1 MTIQDVEK
9 QGLLIYKV
17 IRGSHAYGTNL
28 PTSDT
33 DYSGIYIQ
41 PLDDLLGFGFRDQ
54 VNDSKNDIVYYE
66 IKRFLELLSS
76 NNPTV
81 LELLNTPED
90 CVVYKHTVMDMILE
104 NKEKFITKNCRN
116 SFGGYARQQISKA
129 QGLNKK
135 MNWEQSQVT
144 RKGPLDFCYVIE
156 GEKSIP
162 LTDFLE
168 KNNIDQKFCGVSKI
182 PHARDMYALFFD
194 NISRF
199 IYQHESQEEREKI
212 KKAYQEERY
221 DLGFKGIVIENS
233 NKIRLSNIPKD
244 MQHTCIF
251 YYNEDGYSMH
261 CRKFKEYEDWLKNRN
276 TQRYVEIE
284 NHQQSIDGKNMMH
297 TRRLLDMA
305 KEIALGQG
313 INVRRSNAEFLISI
327 RQGKVNLEDLIKHA
341 ETEIKEID
349 KLYSESNLPEEVE
362 KKFVNDLLIEI
373 RKHFYLLEYVKI
385 QDQLVIE
392 AREKEA

>member
-1 MTIQDVEK
+1 MTVQEVER
-9 QGLLIYKV
+9 QGILIYKV

-28 PTSDT
+28 PSSDI

-41 PLDDLLGFGFRDQ
+41 SLDDIIGLKYREQ

-66 IKRFLELLSS
+66 IRRFLELLAS

-81 LELLNTPED
+81 LELLNISED
-90 CVVYKHTVMDMILE
+90 CIVYKHPVMDMILE

-116 SFGGYARQQISKA
+116 SFGGYARQQIYKA

-156 GEKSIP
+156 GQKTIP
-162 LTDFLE
+162 LIDFLKQNE
-168 KNNIDQKFCGVSKI
+168 IDQKYCGLSKI

-194 NISRF
+194 SNL
-199 IYQHESQEEREKI
+199 ESSI
-212 KKAYQEERY
+212 
-221 DLGFKGIVIENS
+221 GFRGIVVENS

-244 MQHTCIF
+244 MQHTCVF

-261 CRKFKEYEDWLKNRN
+261 CRKFKEYEEWLKNRN

-313 INVRRSNAEFLISI
+313 INVRRPNAEFLISI
-327 RQGKVNLEDLIKHA
+327 RQGKVNLEDLIQHA
-341 ETEIKEID
+341 EDEIKEID
-349 KLYSESNLPEEVE
+349 KLYAESNLPDDVD
-362 KKFVNDLLIEI
+362 KNFVNDLLIEM

-385 QDQLVIE
+385 QDQLVVE

>member
-1 MTIQDVEK
+1 MTVQEVEK
-9 QGLLIYKV
+9 QGILIYKV

-28 PTSDT
+28 PSSDT
-33 DYSGIYIQ
+33 DYSGIYLQ
-41 PLDDLLGFGFRDQ
+41 SLDDILGFGYRDQ

-66 IKRFLELLSS
+66 IRRFLELLAS

-81 LELLNTPED
+81 LELLNISED
-90 CVVYKHTVMDMILE
+90 CIVYKHPVMDMILE

-144 RKGPLDFCYVIE
+144 RKGPLDFCYVVE
-156 GEKSIP
+156 GQKTIP
-162 LTDFLE
+162 LIDFLKQNE
-168 KNNIDQKFCGVSKI
+168 IDQKYCGLSKI

-194 NISRF
+194 SNL
-199 IYQHESQEEREKI
+199 ESSI
-212 KKAYQEERY
+212 
-221 DLGFKGIVIENS
+221 GFRGIVVENS

-261 CRKFKEYEDWLKNRN
+261 CRKYKEYEEWLKNRN

-313 INVRRSNAEFLISI
+313 INVRRPNADFLISI
-327 RQGKVNLEDLIKHA
+327 RQGKVNLEDLIQHA
-341 ETEIKEID
+341 EDEIKEID
-349 KLYSESNLPEEVE
+349 KLYIESNLPDNVDMN
-362 KKFVNDLLIEI
+362 FVNDLLIEI

>member
-1 MTIQDVEK
+1 MTVQEVEK
-9 QGLLIYKV
+9 QGILIYKV

-28 PTSDT
+28 PSSDT
-33 DYSGIYIQ
+33 DYSGIYLQ
-41 PLDDLLGFGFRDQ
+41 SLDDILGFGYRDQ

-66 IKRFLELLSS
+66 IRRFLELLAS

-81 LELLNTPED
+81 LELLNISED
-90 CVVYKHTVMDMILE
+90 CIVYKHPVMDMILE

-156 GEKSIP
+156 GQKTIP
-162 LTDFLE
+162 LIDFLKQNE
-168 KNNIDQKFCGVSKI
+168 IDQKYCGLSKI

-194 NISRF
+194 SNL
-199 IYQHESQEEREKI
+199 ESSI
-212 KKAYQEERY
+212 
-221 DLGFKGIVIENS
+221 GFRGIVVENS

-261 CRKFKEYEDWLKNRN
+261 CRKYKEYEEWLKNRN

-313 INVRRSNAEFLISI
+313 INVRRPNADFLISI
-327 RQGKVNLEDLIKHA
+327 RQGKVNLEDLIQHA
-341 ETEIKEID
+341 EDEIKEID
-349 KLYSESNLPEEVE
+349 KLYIESNLPDNVDMN
-362 KKFVNDLLIEI
+362 FVNDLLIEI

>member
-1 MTIQDVEK
+1 MTIQEVER
-9 QGLLIYKV
+9 QGILIYKV

-28 PTSDT
+28 PSSDT

-41 PLDDLLGFGFRDQ
+41 SLDDIIGLKYREQ

-66 IKRFLELLSS
+66 IRRFLELLTS

-81 LELLNTPED
+81 LELLNTPDD
-90 CVVYKHTVMDMILE
+90 CIVYKHSVMDMILE

-156 GEKSIP
+156 GQKTIP
-162 LTDFLE
+162 LIDFLKQNE
-168 KNNIDQKFCGVSKI
+168 IDQKYCGLSKI

-194 NISRF
+194 SNL
-199 IYQHESQEEREKI
+199 ESSI
-212 KKAYQEERY
+212 
-221 DLGFKGIVIENS
+221 GFRGIVVENS

-244 MQHTCIF
+244 MQYTCVF

-261 CRKFKEYEDWLKNRN
+261 CRKFKEYEEWLKNRN

-313 INVRRSNAEFLISI
+313 INVRRPDAEFLISI
-327 RQGKVNLEDLIKHA
+327 RQGKVNLEDLIQHA
-341 ETEIKEID
+341 EDEIKEID
-349 KLYSESNLPEEVE
+349 KLYAESNLPDDVD
-362 KKFVNDLLIEI
+362 KNFVNDLLIEM

>member
-1 MTIQDVEK
+1 MTVQEVER
-9 QGLLIYKV
+9 QGILIYKV

-28 PTSDT
+28 PSSDT

-41 PLDDLLGFGFRDQ
+41 SLDDIIGLKYREQ
-54 VNDSKNDIVYYE
+54 VNDSKSDIVYYE
-66 IKRFLELLSS
+66 IRRFLELLTS

-81 LELLNTPED
+81 LELLNTPDD
-90 CVVYKHTVMDMILE
+90 CIVYKHPVMDMILE

-156 GEKSIP
+156 GQKTIP
-162 LTDFLE
+162 LIDFLKQNE
-168 KNNIDQKFCGVSKI
+168 IDQKYCGLSKI

-194 NISRF
+194 SNL
-199 IYQHESQEEREKI
+199 ESSIDFR
-212 KKAYQEERY
+212 
-221 DLGFKGIVIENS
+221 GIVVENS

-244 MQHTCIF
+244 MQHTCVF

-261 CRKFKEYEDWLKNRN
+261 CRKFKEYEEWLKNRN

-313 INVRRSNAEFLISI
+313 INVRRPDAEFLISI
-327 RQGKVNLEDLIKHA
+327 RQGKVNLEDLIQHA
-341 ETEIKEID
+341 EDEIKEID
-349 KLYSESNLPEEVE
+349 KLYAESNLPDNVD
-362 KKFVNDLLIEI
+362 KNFVNDLLIEM
-373 RKHFYLLEYVKI
+373 RKHFYLLKYVKI

>member
-1 MTIQDVEK
+1 MTIQEVER
-9 QGLLIYKV
+9 QGILIYKV

-28 PTSDT
+28 PSSDI

-41 PLDDLLGFGFRDQ
+41 SLDDIIGLKYREQ

-66 IKRFLELLSS
+66 IRRFLELLAS

-81 LELLNTPED
+81 LELLNISED
-90 CVVYKHTVMDMILE
+90 CIVYKHPVMDMILE

-156 GEKSIP
+156 GQKTIP
-162 LTDFLE
+162 LIDFLKQNE
-168 KNNIDQKFCGVSKI
+168 IDQKYCGLSKI

-194 NISRF
+194 SNL
-199 IYQHESQEEREKI
+199 ESSI
-212 KKAYQEERY
+212 
-221 DLGFKGIVIENS
+221 GFRGIVVENS

-244 MQHTCIF
+244 MQHTCVF

-261 CRKFKEYEDWLKNRN
+261 CRKFKEYEEWLKNRN
-276 TQRYVEIE
+276 TQRYIEIE

-313 INVRRSNAEFLISI
+313 INVRRPNAEFLISI
-327 RQGKVNLEDLIKHA
+327 RQGKVNLEDLIQHA
-341 ETEIKEID
+341 EDEIKEID
-349 KLYSESNLPEEVE
+349 KLYAESNLPDDVD
-362 KKFVNDLLIEI
+362 KNFVNDLLIEM